1 MQFSRR
7 ELFRLGSAFVVCS
20 AAMPLATF
28 TKAVA
33 THSKL
38 AARKKVEVHFTGKHA
53 YAAILEKAES
63 ESWASLPM
71 GDLIGQI
78 ATFLLDTPYVN
89 YTLDHSADHEYCI
102 VNLQELD
109 CVTFVES
116 TLALARVIK
125 LGQNDGAS
133 LAKQVELVRYR
144 NGECNGFC
152 SRLHYL
158 SDWFYDNEKKHVL
171 RAYTKEL
178 KGAEKTDKQLSLMSS
193 RSNQYKQLRAHPE
206 LVPAIRHCELA
217 INKRTSYYLPKAD
230 VQAAEEFMQTGD
242 IIAITTSAKILDC
255 AHTGFCYRDDKGVLR
270 FLHASLTHKKVWLD
284 QELCEYLDGIHAFTG
299 IMLARPIEPVG

>member
-1 MQFSRR
+1 MQISRR
-7 ELFRLGSAFVVCS
+7 ELLRIGSSVVVCS
-20 AAMPLATF
+20 AAIPLTSITRALA
-28 TKAVA
+28 K
-33 THSKL
+33 HSKP
-38 AARKKVEVHFTGKHA
+38 ASRKKTEVHFTGKHA
-53 YAAILEKAES
+53 YAAILDKAVDEKWS
-63 ESWASLPM
+63 MLPM

-78 ATFLLDTPYVN
+78 ATYLLGTPYVN

-116 TLALARVIK
+116 TLALARAIK
-125 LGQNDGAS
+125 LGDNDDES
-133 LAKQVELVRYR
+133 LAKQVELIRYR

-158 SDWFYDNEKKHVL
+158 SDWFYDNEKKHL
-171 RAYTKEL
+171 LHDYTKEL

-193 RSNQYKQLRAHPE
+193 RSNQYKQLKAHPE

-217 INKRTSYYLPKAD
+217 INKRPHYYLPKAD

-255 AHTGFCYRDDKGVLR
+255 AHTGFCYRDDKGLLR

-284 QELCEYLDGIHAFTG
+284 QELAAYLNGIHAFTG
-299 IMLARPIEPVG
+299 IMVARPAEPV